1 MNKIIVCFLLFGTLT
16 LADYEDHPFGIM
28 EKRIEKKFQSQNIID
43 DKEFEIDYD
52 VDIYRNQM
60 NFEIEIE
67 GVKEP
72 RLDIPKIVE
81 KILVLTS
88 NEAPDVTEVYIV
100 ISYEPDKGR
109 EKLLYSE
116 THFLKNK

>member
-1 MNKIIVCFLLFGTLT
+1 MNKIMVLFLLFGTLT
-16 LADYEDHPFGIM
+16 FADYEDHPFGIM

-43 DKEFEIDYD
+43 DKEFEVDYD
-52 VDIYRNQM
+52 VDIYKDQM

-72 RLDIPKIVE
+72 KLNIPKIVE
-81 KILVLTS
+81 QILVLTLS
-88 NEAPDVTEVYIV
+88 EAPDITEVYIV